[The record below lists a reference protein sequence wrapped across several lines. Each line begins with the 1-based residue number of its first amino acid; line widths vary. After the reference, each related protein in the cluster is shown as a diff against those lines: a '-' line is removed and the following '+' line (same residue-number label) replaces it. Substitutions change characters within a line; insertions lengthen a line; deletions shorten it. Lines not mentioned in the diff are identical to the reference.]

1 MSSIKQEVFEMNGKV
16 AGIVAIV
23 LAVAAGVGSVFYY
36 VNHHSLRALVLLIGF
51 VVLLVL
57 GIVFIVRPSKK
68 G

>member
-1 MSSIKQEVFEMNGKV
+1 MNGKV

-23 LAVAAGVGSVFYY
+23 LSLVAGVGCVFYY

-57 GIVFIVRPSKK
+57 GIVFIVRPAKQ